1 MPHFWPLS
9 TKRCPSDARGT
20 FYRASERSTGADTKG
35 FDGAVAPAAEPDRHA
50 LDFTAPWRD
59 RGPESLALY
68 THRLITEWWEQV
80 ELVAGE
86 FLNPGGIVTAEG
98 VAPVIYVFAL
108 LLRSMG

>member
-1 MPHFWPLS
+1 MDLVSPPMPHFWPLS

-20 FYRASERSTGADTKG
+20 FYRASERSTG
-35 FDGAVAPAAEPDRHA
+35 AEPDRHA